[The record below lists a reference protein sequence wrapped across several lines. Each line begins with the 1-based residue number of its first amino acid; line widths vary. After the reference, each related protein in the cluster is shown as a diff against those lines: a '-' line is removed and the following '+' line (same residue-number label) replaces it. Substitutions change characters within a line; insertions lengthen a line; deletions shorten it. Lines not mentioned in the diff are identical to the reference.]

1 MIRSNGQV
9 LVFSLFF
16 RCQQLQDVLT
26 QLEQRNSSLEDK
38 VSEVTQCL
46 LIAQETEGDLR
57 NQLTSSLPQAS
68 KAILEKTIT
77 QLKKSEAKL
86 LIDNSHLKEVAE
98 VARQQAIAMEMVQK
112 SDDLEVRSLRHQLLD
127 LQSGSDD
134 RTTVGRLHHQ
144 LLALQVSEAKAL
156 KRQEVAESKV
166 E

>member
-1 MIRSNGQV
+1 M
-9 LVFSLFF
+9 FSLFF